1 MRNTARQTRENRTI
15 TVDFRDE
22 ATYFHLIAD
31 GKAFLECVLAFLLA
45 LGFQL
50 KHKATCSGGG
60 TFTRHSHYV
69 RVRLNGVPIWRLQC
83 KHGHDP
89 LYAGGEFRRLACT
102 FPQAVTCDGP
112 CGRNS
117 RRIRSVFGLLC

>member
-1 MRNTARQTRENRTI
+1 MRNAAKRTRENRTI

-50 KHKATCSGGG
+50 KHKATCTNMAKNLPYTSGA
-60 TFTRHSHYV
+60 FS
-69 RVRLNGVPIWRLQC
+69 
-83 KHGHDP
+83 
-89 LYAGGEFRRLACT
+89 
-102 FPQAVTCDGP
+102 
-112 CGRNS
+112 
-117 RRIRSVFGLLC
+117 GLVSKCLDN